1 MERNVTS
8 LEYVSRGVFKLSQ
21 ALAFTPSGIQSP
33 CVQPHL
39 EAWTTAIPTLGRT
52 YSPRPGLCRAV
63 V

>member
-8 LEYVSRGVFKLSQ
+8 LEYVPRGLSELSQ

-39 EAWTTAIPTLGRT
+39 EAWTTAIPALRGAH
-52 YSPRPGLCRAV
+52 SPPTGL
-63 V
+63 